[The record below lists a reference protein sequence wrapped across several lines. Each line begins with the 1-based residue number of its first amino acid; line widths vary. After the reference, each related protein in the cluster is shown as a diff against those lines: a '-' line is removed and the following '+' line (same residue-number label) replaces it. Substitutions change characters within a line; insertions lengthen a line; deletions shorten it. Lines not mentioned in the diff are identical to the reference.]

1 MYEDHP
7 QELIEWLE
15 SQYEGYTVMFGVP
28 VYKSAKSAMIASAIG
43 YRDNRA
49 CILTD
54 PVSIYLFGELAPI
67 KLNNKYVIPS

>member
-1 MYEDHP
+1 MNDQHP
-7 QELIEWLE
+7 KELIEWLE
-15 SQYEGYTVMFGVP
+15 SEYEGYTVMFGVP

-43 YRDNRA
+43 FKDNRA

-54 PVSIYLFGELAPI
+54 PVSIYLFGELANI